1 PGRAGLIANSL
12 GGTMPLHLKYR
23 SFRVLEQGA
32 ERRTCRCERGLTSV
46 RAVLYFKARRAVP
59 PILPPSSSGLGHLV
73 LSQETGVRFPVGV
86 LAGKPANA
94 PELGRRLAGPLRW
107 RRLQHRR
114 ARRAQLVR
122 SHSSV
127 AFGDFAG
134 WDSTGASVAGSA
146 RHSWRGRIA
155 QLPTAPSQLGRGL
168 GRGSLDAQGT
178 VREVA

>member
-1 PGRAGLIANSL
+1 
-12 GGTMPLHLKYR
+12 
-23 SFRVLEQGA
+23 
-32 ERRTCRCERGLTSV
+32 LTSV

-134 WDSTGASVAGSA
+134 RDSTGALVAWFAG
-146 RHSWRGRIA
+146 HIDRGRIA
-155 QLPTAPSQLGRGL
+155 PLPAASAQVGTVVV
-168 GRGSLDAQGT
+168 RGSLGPHGT
-178 VREVA
+178 VGEVA